1 MQLDLTDSQVN
12 ALLLAID
19 SYYADL
25 RDEIYHTDDEN
36 MRESLR
42 DVERTLEQIREQ
54 LEPGWMTRNG
64 AESAEALPDSPPAS

>member
-19 SYYADL
+19 SYYTDL
-25 RDEIYHTDDEN
+25 REEIYHTDDED
-36 MRESLR
+36 MRESLK
-42 DVERTLEQIREQ
+42 DVERTLAQIREQ

-64 AESAEALPDSPPAS
+64 AEAAEATPETPPTR

>member
-19 SYYADL
+19 SYYTDL
-25 RDEIYHTDDEN
+25 REEIYHTDDED
-36 MRESLR
+36 MRESLK
-42 DVERTLEQIREQ
+42 DVERTLAQIREQ

-64 AESAEALPDSPPAS
+64 AEAAEPTPETPPTR